1 MWHVFLPD
9 FAVFVKL
16 TSCSAEINT
25 PSTAVCLSRALN
37 FPAGFSAALVPAK
50 IWLVKLWVA
59 GKWGETKKGLMAE
72 STKANHV
79 MNFCCY
85 SCPRLSLSSSGKSLP
100 QNWIQGWPWIAPCFS
115 VSYVFSPLPFT
126 VRRDSL
132 MLFLLQSLFSS
143 CYGHEQPEK
152 QGSQEPEKNVADD
165 SLAQGFKGINQL
177 SWLIDHTGSDTKFRS
192 RTSSL
197 TANSWNLV
205 KAHIFL
211 QDYLSVSRLVR
222 NLQSI

>member
-115 VSYVFSPLPFT
+115 VSYVFSL
-126 VRRDSL
+126 SL
-132 MLFLLQSLFSS
+132 LLSEGILWCSFSYRV
-143 CYGHEQPEK
+143 CFPVAMAMN
-152 QGSQEPEKNVADD
+152 SQ
-165 SLAQGFKGINQL
+165 
-177 SWLIDHTGSDTKFRS
+177 RS
-192 RTSSL
+192 RVPRNQRKMWL
-197 TANSWNLV
+197 MTA
-205 KAHIFL
+205 
-211 QDYLSVSRLVR
+211 
-222 NLQSI
+222 